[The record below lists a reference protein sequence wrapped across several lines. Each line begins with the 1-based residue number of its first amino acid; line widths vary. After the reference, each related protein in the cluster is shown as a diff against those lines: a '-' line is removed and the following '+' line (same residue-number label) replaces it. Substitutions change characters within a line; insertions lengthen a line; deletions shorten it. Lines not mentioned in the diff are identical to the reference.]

1 MGAGECVYASAL
13 GTGNSMYP
21 KAILSICILA
31 FTLAGCLQGEGPG
44 DDWTLDSG
52 RPDAE
57 RDAGQDVSPPSEPVE
72 TTIWLKND
80 TDRTLYVQTVEGC
93 RVSPPAWI
101 DWTASGRP
109 VDRCAICNCDR
120 LDGDPRCRACPEAC
134 PLPTVQS
141 VEPGTR
147 VEWAWSGYRWV
158 DDRAS
163 DRDCERREIP
173 SIGDPIRVHVCW
185 SDSLQGTSGQG
196 RSVHDPTCR
205 EVTFDYGT
213 SRAGHTVEAE
223 ENGPPIFKLTNSTDR
238 AVRVMTTSDCRTN
251 PREWISVI
259 DGQNRLE
266 LTSSCAQCQC
276 ESVGGDT
283 GCLVCLRVC
292 QPANWRML
300 RSDETTT
307 HQWDGVGW
315 APSQKSGTQCVER
328 TSVSVGDPLAARFC
342 WTEQTDGAV
351 DPDAMTCTDVDFT
364 YGSDRI
370 VRYSIE

>member
-1 MGAGECVYASAL
+1 MH
-13 GTGNSMYP
+13 P
-21 KAILSICILA
+21 KAILSICIVA
-31 FTLAGCLQGEGPG
+31 FTLAGCSQGEGPG
-44 DDWTLDSG
+44 DDWRLDSG

-57 RDAGQDVSPPSEPVE
+57 RDTGQDVSPPSEPVE

-134 PLPTVQS
+134 PIPTVQS

-158 DDRAS
+158 DDRVD

-173 SIGDPIRVHVCW
+173 SIGDPISVNVCW
-185 SDSLQGTSGQG
+185 SDSLEGTPGQG
-196 RSVHDPTCR
+196 RSVQDPTCR

-223 ENGPPIFKLTNSTDR
+223 ETGPPTFELTNRTDK
-238 AVRVMTTSDCRTN
+238 AVRLMTPLDCQIDE
-251 PREWISVI
+251 REWISLDLVPRRA
-259 DGQNRLE
+259 QLLRAE
-266 LTSSCAQCQC
+266 VWSSCNQCRC
-276 ESVGGDT
+276 ESINDAGQCIVCGKACEGGNWKI
-283 GCLVCLRVC
+283 LR
-292 QPANWRML
+292 AGES
-300 RSDETTT
+300 RSYA
-307 HQWDGVGW
+307 WDGVAWESAQRNG
-315 APSQKSGTQCVER
+315 SQCISRVEAY
-328 TSVSVGDPLAARFC
+328 VGQGLAATFC
-342 WTEQTDGAV
+342 WTDQTAGAV
-351 DPDAMTCTDVDFT
+351 EPDAMTCTDVDFT
-364 YGSDRI
+364 YGNDRT